1 VPSKVCLSA
10 LLIWH
15 THILCRYALQDITK
29 HQKGMENDSDVHLAQ
44 SIMKNRKFRI
54 STQADDEDTCHG
66 APTRKSKRKGAELN
80 NESDI
85 CQKRTKR
92 IITQQERCVYCFENP
107 NRLKTS
113 GGGYSQFYVPD
124 AATVSASCS
133 WALLHCDIAGKVCLT
148 SV

>member
-1 VPSKVCLSA
+1 M
-10 LLIWH
+10 
-15 THILCRYALQDITK
+15 K

-107 NRLKTS
+107 NRPKHLVVAIANFT
-113 GGGYSQFYVPD
+113 YLMLPQFQPVAPGHCCIV
-124 AATVSASCS
+124 TLQVKSA
-133 WALLHCDIAGKVCLT
+133 
-148 SV
+148 